1 MLKKV
6 GKYKKQNQ
14 RKLKRKE
21 PLCASQILMYILV
34 AVLVVAATLMGIACI
49 LFEHLVEGIIILS
62 AVLVLVFV
70 VFELVRMDR
79 KANKRKRVRS
89 VGNVRVE
96 VKDVSLKWS
105 DGLHDFGNVM
115 LCEQGFIID
124 GDEVHET
131 CPWVALFQYTVPNKH
146 VIELWFAEDD
156 RCRVTCNSDIKLMA
170 AEKILAEHVARGE
183 AA

>member
-6 GKYKKQNQ
+6 SKHKKQNQ
-14 RKLKRKE
+14 RKPKRKE
-21 PLCASQILMYILV
+21 PLRASQILMYVLV
-34 AVLVVAATLMGIACI
+34 AVLAVAATLMGIACI

-105 DGLHDFGNVM
+105 DGLRDFGNVM

-124 GDEVHET
+124 GDEVQET
-131 CPWVALFQYTVPNKH
+131 CPWVALFRYTVPNKH

>member
-6 GKYKKQNQ
+6 SRHKKQIQ
-14 RKLKRKE
+14 KQSKCKE
-21 PLCASQILMYILV
+21 PLQVSQILLY
-34 AVLVVAATLMGIACI
+34 VLVTVLAIVSTFMGVACI
-49 LFEHLVEGIIILS
+49 ALEHLVEGIIILS

-124 GDEVHET
+124 GDEAQET